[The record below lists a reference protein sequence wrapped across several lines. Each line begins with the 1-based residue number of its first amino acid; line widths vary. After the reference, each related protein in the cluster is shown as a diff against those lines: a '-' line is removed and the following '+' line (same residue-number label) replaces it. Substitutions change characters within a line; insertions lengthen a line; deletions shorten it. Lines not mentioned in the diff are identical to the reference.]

1 MEDFFFHLHKM
12 KKDIAG
18 MKRGIYNPQN
28 EMYFFSKR
36 NVLFLGGG

>member
-18 MKRGIYNPQN
+18 MKRGID
-28 EMYFFSKR
+28 ELTTKGIKIR
-36 NVLFLGGG
+36 T